1 MLLCLNI
8 DSVQDVLW
16 GNIGLSSSQY
26 LGFAVL
32 CWTLF
37 FLLAIFYLIPIAAV
51 QALVQVDKL
60 ERFKFFRVIMDV
72 SHSQMEH
79 LCHVL

>member
-1 MLLCLNI
+1 M
-8 DSVQDVLW
+8 QDVLW

-26 LGFAVL
+26 LGYAVL

-60 ERFKFFRVIMDV
+60 ERFKFFEVIMDV
-72 SHSQMEH
+72 GFVD
-79 LCHVL
+79 LRPALPLHVVVV